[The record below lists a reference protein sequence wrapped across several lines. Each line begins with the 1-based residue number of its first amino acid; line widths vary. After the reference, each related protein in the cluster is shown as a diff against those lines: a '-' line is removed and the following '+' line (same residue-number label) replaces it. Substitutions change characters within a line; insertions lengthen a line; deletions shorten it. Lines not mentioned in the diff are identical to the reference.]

1 MAFIL
6 FFLLSAFR
14 GYVQPQ
20 WVIVACFGFV
30 AMLFGYV
37 RRHPR
42 TRCYVM
48 RAGGVTLA
56 LLVLVRLEMIF
67 NPLGIRFEVFDNPE
81 SYGAIA
87 AEADGRPVV
96 FRHNYAVAAKYRFYT
111 GGEAYCQPNIRYR
124 THQWQFRDDDT
135 RFAGREVLVEC
146 PAPSGADTTGRI
158 RTIRLAN
165 GRSFTWFVDP
175 DFRPVRRVDVSFA
188 GLPEQTAAGDTLRL
202 DLTLSN
208 PYPYDIPIDGATCL
222 AMIWKHGRFRVEEF
236 PLANRL
242 TLPAG
247 ASVRDTVVFGIPQEL
262 AGARFDVGFAL
273 VREGYTNW
281 FNGKSL
287 PTEVRP

>member
-1 MAFIL
+1 M
-6 FFLLSAFR
+6 
-14 GYVQPQ
+14 QPQ

-146 PAPSGADTTGRI
+146 PAPSGVDTIGRI

-175 DFRPVRRVDVSFA
+175 DFRPVRRVDVSFP
-188 GLPEQTAAGDTLRL
+188 GSRSGRL
-202 DLTLSN
+202 Q
-208 PYPYDIPIDGATCL
+208 ATRC
-222 AMIWKHGRFRVEEF
+222 AW
-236 PLANRL
+236 
-242 TLPAG
+242 T
-247 ASVRDTVVFGIPQEL
+247 
-262 AGARFDVGFAL
+262 
-273 VREGYTNW
+273 
-281 FNGKSL
+281 
-287 PTEVRP
+287 